1 MKTLDNVGSTGG
13 THCYTI
19 ISFINLPSNIK
30 KKRSK
35 QSTGIKPDGFQN
47 AQFKLGFT
55 KRSQTNL
62 SLWAQGGERHKNIN
76 AIAQSSKMP

>member
-30 KKRSK
+30 KNDPNRV
-35 QSTGIKPDGFQN
+35 QEYRNNRIC
-47 AQFKLGFT
+47 
-55 KRSQTNL
+55 
-62 SLWAQGGERHKNIN
+62 
-76 AIAQSSKMP
+76 

>member
-30 KKRSK
+30 K
-35 QSTGIKPDGFQN
+35 TI
-47 AQFKLGFT
+47 
-55 KRSQTNL
+55 QT
-62 SLWAQGGERHKNIN
+62 EYRNIET
-76 AIAQSSKMP
+76 IEFVKKYPTFF

>member
-13 THCYTI
+13 THYYTI

-35 QSTGIKPDGFQN
+35 QSTGI
-47 AQFKLGFT
+47 
-55 KRSQTNL
+55 
-62 SLWAQGGERHKNIN
+62 
-76 AIAQSSKMP
+76 